1 MYGAKQEF
9 TALKPPINRQLAEGE
24 GKWRLSVKKLFCCV
38 GILSTVLSS
47 IGIWLT
53 VGILN
58 TDSMSLVDS
67 VIKIVVVVGD
77 LFMVVGTIWLLRTT
91 VTK

>member
-1 MYGAKQEF
+1 ME
-9 TALKPPINRQLAEGE
+9 AL
-24 GKWRLSVKKLFCCV
+24 SKKLFCCV

-67 VIKIVVVVGD
+67 VIKDSRRCRRFIYGRRHDMATSHLPSPNSRFSYIRPPRAGVFLYVI
-77 LFMVVGTIWLLRTT
+77 LI
-91 VTK
+91 

>member
-1 MYGAKQEF
+1 ME
-9 TALKPPINRQLAEGE
+9 AL
-24 GKWRLSVKKLFCCV
+24 SKKLFCCV

-77 LFMVVGTIWLLRTT
+77 LFMVVGTIWLLRT

>member
-1 MYGAKQEF
+1 M
-9 TALKPPINRQLAEGE
+9 
-24 GKWRLSVKKLFCCV
+24 FCCV
-38 GILSTVLSS
+38 GYISTVLSS

-77 LFMVVGTIWLLRTT
+77 LFMVEARYGYSAQY
-91 VTK
+91 TKQLVFVLYVPPRAGVFSYVILI